1 MYLLSSYISKGVEY
15 VKLTSSPPEYYK
27 KGKDFCLSCYYQELG
42 FEPEPNDDE
51 RYKRLDYLI
60 KECIKRKIIK
70 NENLLSM
77 CLLCKCQEKIISKNI
92 DLDGLA
98 INDIQVDMVSLV
110 PNLKKQLRNAI
121 DEIDKNC

>member
-1 MYLLSSYISKGVEY
+1 
-15 VKLTSSPPEYYK
+15 
-27 KGKDFCLSCYYQELG
+27 
-42 FEPEPNDDE
+42 
-51 RYKRLDYLI
+51 
-60 KECIKRKIIK
+60 
-70 NENLLSM
+70 M